1 MAMAFWDALYA
12 FVQFV
17 MVLSVWS
24 YLYKDNIF
32 SRISAQIVISV
43 SVIHYFMSY
52 LKVVYNQ
59 GIIPMMPVGWYP
71 LSAGK
76 WWNIIPI
83 ILGILLFARL
93 SRKYSWVS
101 SYSYALTLGLG
112 TGATLTTII
121 QGSIIGLIVN
131 AFSAPF
137 LGTTTLD
144 QASGIL
150 LLIGAM
156 TGLTYWLFTREAK
169 GSLGYAIKV
178 GRLFLMASIGL
189 LYAQDVVW
197 SQSLFVGAM
206 QMVLKF
212 IKGVL
217 LGQTV

>member
-1 MAMAFWDALYA
+1 MEFWDALYA
-12 FVQFV
+12 FVQCV

-24 YLYKDNIF
+24 YLYKDNVF
-32 SRISAQIVISV
+32 SRISAQIVISI
-43 SVIHYFMSY
+43 SVVHYFMSY

-59 GIIPMMPVGWYP
+59 GIIPMTPVGWYP
-71 LSAGK
+71 LSAGL
-76 WWNIIPI
+76 WWRIFPI
-83 ILGILLFARL
+83 IMGLMLYTRL

-101 SYSYALTLGLG
+101 TYTYSFTLGLG
-112 TGATLTTII
+112 TGATLSTVI

-131 AFSAPF
+131 AFTAPF

-156 TGLTYWLFTREAK
+156 TGLTYWLFTREAT
-169 GSLGYAIKV
+169 GALSYAIKI

-197 SQSLFVGAM
+197 SQSLFVGAAE
-206 QMVLKF
+206 MVLKF
-212 IKGVL
+212 VKGVL
-217 LGQTV
+217 LGQAV